1 MSVDFDALADELR
14 TRLSLSVESSK
25 KACVVQIGQ
34 VISFSVLE
42 RILNIVGQIGGR
54 KLSTAIY
61 SSLDSIELT
70 ITLTRADSQTDLIPN
85 EKSKKRHFDDDNT
98 HNDDIDSDKIDGTLK
113 KFNDSVTGELLLST
127 RTILEKVLLL
137 RGSGR
142 ERIVQSFG
150 LFHRKLRA
158 SDSEKRLLVAFS
170 INAGMTC
177 RVSALKRCMAE
188 SWQDGIA
195 TTSED
200 VDGVGKVVLPL
211 TAEGT
216 TSASFGNLPIIVIA
230 AVVVVV

>member
-1 MSVDFDALADELR
+1 MSVDFDALADEIR
-14 TRLSLSVESSK
+14 TRLSLSVKSSK

-42 RILNIVGQIGGR
+42 RILNIVTQLGGR

-70 ITLTRADSQTDLIPN
+70 ITLTRADCKTDLIPN
-85 EKSKKRHFDDDNT
+85 EKSKKRHFDEET
-98 HNDDIDSDKIDGTLK
+98 HTTTTSTLTRSTVHSRSSAIRLQMS
-113 KFNDSVTGELLLST
+113 FCFLHELYSK
-127 RTILEKVLLL
+127 R
-137 RGSGR
+137 SCFCADPGR

-170 INAGMTC
+170 INAGTTC

-211 TAEGT
+211 TAEGS